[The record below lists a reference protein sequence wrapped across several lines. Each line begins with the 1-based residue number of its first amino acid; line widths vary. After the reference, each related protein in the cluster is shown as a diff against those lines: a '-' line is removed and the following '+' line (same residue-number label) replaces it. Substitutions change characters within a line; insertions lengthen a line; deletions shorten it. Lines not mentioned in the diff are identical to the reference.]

1 MLLCAVFIRF
11 SVRFCDIRTPP
22 PPSPPLHNLVF
33 SKMLWHQ
40 RCFPVQFEQ
49 SLQTRCIKAVSVK
62 PDILFFL
69 FLQNEN

>member
-1 MLLCAVFIRF
+1 MLLCALFIRI

-22 PPSPPLHNLVF
+22 PPLHNLFF

-49 SLQTRCIKAVSVK
+49 SLQTRCIKAV
-62 PDILFFL
+62 FG
-69 FLQNEN
+69 